1 MKPLDIRELQNRLD
15 AISEAQVNEFYVK
28 SARDVLTTLPA
39 FAYRASD
46 PVDDQPEDK
55 MYTAAVGERAEMLYN
70 KLRKWLAAGND
81 FSEEEIEALD
91 QAASA
96 PEFMGPTSE
105 TDDQDVIDMLN
116 SGLDTLEDIIGDKTE
131 SVEEDDMSTGT
142 AGGVAGQ
149 GKKRRATGIND
160 NPYDHNEGQDLAA
173 LVNAALWNMK
183 DVYQTVLAGEELS
196 EEDIFSYGDL
206 VQYLEMEELPDT
218 YSEFYDLVS
227 DAIDSASGGGEF
239 NPGDAIAVDKNIAP
253 KIKTLYQQFKAATA
267 KIEGIKE
274 DSVEEYSVQEGDS
287 ELEELKSALGRT
299 GGVMGFK
306 N

>member
-1 MKPLDIRELQNRLD
+1 MKTLDIKELQNRLD
-15 AISEAQVNEFYVK
+15 SITNTVAEA
-28 SARDVLTTLPA
+28 
-39 FAYRASD
+39 
-46 PVDDQPEDK
+46 
-55 MYTAAVGERAEMLYN
+55 
-70 KLRKWLAAGND
+70 
-81 FSEEEIEALD
+81 
-91 QAASA
+91 
-96 PEFMGPTSE
+96 
-105 TDDQDVIDMLN
+105 
-116 SGLDTLEDIIGDKTE
+116 
-131 SVEEDDMSTGT
+131 EDDMSTGT

-160 NPYDHNEGQDLAA
+160 NPYDHNEGEDRAA
-173 LVNAALWNMK
+173 LVNGALWNMK

-196 EEDIFSYGDL
+196 ESDMFSYGDL

-227 DAIDSASGGGEF
+227 DAIDSASEGGEF

-274 DSVEEYSVQEGDS
+274 EEAVEEGDA
-287 ELEELKSALGRT
+287 ELAELKDIMGRS
-299 GGVMGFK
+299 GVMGYT

>member
-28 SARDVLTTLPA
+28 SAKDVLTTLPA

>member
-116 SGLDTLEDIIGDKTE
+116 SGLDTLEDIIGGKTE

>member
-28 SARDVLTTLPA
+28 SAKDVLTTLPA

-116 SGLDTLEDIIGDKTE
+116 SGLDTLEDIIGGKTE